1 MQTWVTVNPW
11 DLVHDAVA
19 DALDFLQG
27 EVGMTGVTVRAAGG
41 PLVQWQRRG
50 DETRIFRTRGGLYFP
65 PDPQHYAD
73 TRCKPVVSDWVK
85 KRDPLARLGEAC
97 AARGLRLR
105 AAVSAT
111 RVGRM
116 ALRHPAMAV
125 KNALAA
131 QSESALCIHNPDVQA
146 FLCAMLADLA
156 ARPGV
161 AGIVLRD
168 LSSRWVEAESD
179 GLATP
184 FELTPTDR
192 ALLGLCFCESCVQQ
206 AGAEVD
212 AAAAR
217 RSVQNYL
224 QRRAAGSMEEAVL
237 RRAVSDDPVLLRY
250 LAWQSE
256 TAAALLHRLADSTS
270 LGLRVL
276 FDSAHTA
283 MGRAFQPSEGP
294 ACQPVDAW
302 LNPMTVRRSNAL
314 QASGYPTPLPAAI
327 VPIAAWTEL
336 PAESLGSPP
345 PPEVELTTSLLRS
358 SSAPNVVAGM
368 QRLAAVGVHAVSIA
382 NYASLP
388 ATAWTALKQGIRYA
402 RRATAT

>member
-11 DLVHDAVA
+11 DLVHEATA
-19 DALDFLQG
+19 HALDFLQG
-27 EVGMTGVTVRAAGG
+27 EVGMTGVTVCAAGG

-50 DETRIFRTRGGLYFP
+50 DESRIFRTRGGLYFP
-65 PDPQHYAD
+65 PDPQRYAD

-105 AAVSAT
+105 ATVSAT

-116 ALRHPAMAV
+116 ALRHPALAV

-131 QSESALCIHNPDVQA
+131 QSESALCLSNPDVQA
-146 FLCAMLADLA
+146 FLGALVADLA

-161 AGIVLRD
+161 AGVVVRD
-168 LSSRWVEAESD
+168 LISCWAEAGADSLAAPF
-179 GLATP
+179 GLA
-184 FELTPTDR
+184 PTDR

-206 AGAEVD
+206 AGAAVD

-237 RRAVSDDPVLLRY
+237 RRAVPDDPVLQRY

-256 TAAALLHRLADSTS
+256 TAAALLNRLADSTS
-270 LGLRVL
+270 LDLHVL
-276 FDSAHTA
+276 VDSAHIA
-283 MGRAFQPSEGP
+283 MGRAFQPSVGP
-294 ACQPVDAW
+294 ARQPVDAEP
-302 LNPMTVRRSNAL
+302 NPMTVRSSNVL
-314 QASGYPTPLPAAI
+314 QASAGPTPLPAAI

-336 PAESLGSPP
+336 PAESLGSRPP
-345 PPEVELTTSLLRS
+345 LEVELTTSLLRS
-358 SSAPNVVAGM
+358 SPAPDVVAGM
-368 QRLAAVGVHAVSIA
+368 QRLAAVGVCAVSVA
-382 NYASLP
+382 DYASLP
-388 ATAWTALKQGIRYA
+388 ASAWTALKQGIRFA
-402 RRATAT
+402 RRATTT